1 MQLALNAHLKEFN
14 MPEPDVDTS
23 TLIDTHDV
31 EATNDDGYSIALY
44 KAPDGRHWI
53 HIIHSDMS
61 SKYHGG
67 LGFDQWVS
75 DEDVGNW
82 KNL

>member
-1 MQLALNAHLKEFN
+1 MTT
-14 MPEPDVDTS
+14 EPDIDSS
-23 TLIDTHDV
+23 TLIEEHNV
-31 EATNDDGYSIALY
+31 YATADDGYSIALY

-61 SKYHGG
+61 SKYDGA

-75 DEDVGNW
+75 DEDVSGW
-82 KNL
+82 EDL